1 MLIFEVRKKKVNK
14 KETRSSKLKR
24 RKGGVHDISQTVRGE
39 SILRRKVQSTLLRV
53 GKELR

>member
-1 MLIFEVRKKKVNK
+1 MNK